1 MLSMINEDLIEIA
14 KSWQSRT
21 DSENTAINI
30 NCLKQNIVGFDT
42 KSFNN
47 YNWVFSHVP
56 KSAGTS
62 FDRFLSQFFN
72 LKDILHINAPDL
84 NKLPQVLNLKNQ
96 FPKLISGHHPIHGL
110 LYQLLGN
117 EKIVHLSMMREP
129 ISRVVSYYNYIST
142 REYHALHKQ
151 VKDLGFDAFLEQD
164 MVELYNGQSKRFAGI
179 LHSKQETSDNEL
191 YFKAK
196 NIIDN
201 CFTIVGVTDE
211 IDKFSKLISYKCK
224 TKGTPVPYSNSST
237 VKIRLKDLTKKQKQT
252 IEDNNKIDIQ
262 LYKYVK
268 ENFSQY

>member
-1 MLSMINEDLIEIA
+1 MINEDLIETA
-14 KSWQSRT
+14 KSWQLRT
-21 DSENTAINI
+21 DAENTNMNI
-30 NCLKQNIVGFDT
+30 NWLKANIVDFDIN
-42 KSFNN
+42 SFNN
-47 YNWVFSHVP
+47 YNWLFSHIP

-96 FPKLISGHHPIHGL
+96 FPNLISGHHPIHGL
-110 LYQLLGN
+110 IYQLLPD

-151 VKDLGFDAFLEQD
+151 VKDLGFDDFLKQD
-164 MVELYNGQSKRFAGI
+164 MVELYNGQSKRYAGL
-179 LHSKQETSDNEL
+179 LHCKQDISDNEL

-211 IDKFSKLISYKCK
+211 IDQFSKLISRKCK
-224 TKGTPVPYSNSST
+224 VKNTPVPNTNTSE
-237 VKIRLKDLTKKQKQT
+237 VKIRLRDLSLKQKQL
-252 IEDNNKIDIQ
+252 IEKNNKVDIQ

-268 ENFSQY
+268 EKFSEY